1 MYFSVYVCSGAPPKK
16 KRHDEAAKGGQ
27 GSECVMESMG
37 NACNGQDI
45 VQGLWQPE
53 PV

>member
-1 MYFSVYVCSGAPPKK
+1 MFVVGHHQ
-16 KRHDEAAKGGQ
+16 RRNIVTDEAAKGGQ
-27 GSECVMESMG
+27 GSDCVMESMG